1 MSTNQSGHTFF
12 GLFAVRIFCADHLST
27 RLRFENKQNQMI
39 VIIQYTHKGV
49 IIVSTSS
56 PSADFLPELT
66 LIPAVTWNNLPS
78 SEVSKLNQEKFICVL
93 EYNIKV
99 PLVLPGQYCK
109 GKVDVYKLH
118 LNYMTNTYFKK
129 DTPCVSSP

>member
-1 MSTNQSGHTFF
+1 
-12 GLFAVRIFCADHLST
+12 
-27 RLRFENKQNQMI
+27 MI

-78 SEVSKLNQEKFICVL
+78 SEVSRLNQEKCVL

-109 GKVDVYKLH
+109 GKVVH
-118 LNYMTNTYFKK
+118 
-129 DTPCVSSP
+129 V

>member
-1 MSTNQSGHTFF
+1 
-12 GLFAVRIFCADHLST
+12 
-27 RLRFENKQNQMI
+27 MI

-78 SEVSKLNQEKFICVL
+78 SEVSRLNQEKFICVL

-99 PLVLPGQYCK
+99 SLVLPGQYCK
-109 GKVDVYKLH
+109 GKVVH
-118 LNYMTNTYFKK
+118 
-129 DTPCVSSP
+129 V

>member
-1 MSTNQSGHTFF
+1 
-12 GLFAVRIFCADHLST
+12 
-27 RLRFENKQNQMI
+27 MI

-78 SEVSKLNQEKFICVL
+78 SEVRRLNQEKFICVL

-109 GKVDVYKLH
+109 GKVVH
-118 LNYMTNTYFKK
+118 
-129 DTPCVSSP
+129 V